1 VKWSTQPANSYNP
14 VVLRGAIEPC
24 RHGPVT
30 NRPSRLF
37 RRPDFSP
44 AQPSRAETRLVPS
57 KAATL
62 RLTIVSRFTPHGS
75 WERRENDAGGLFQQP
90 AQDSSTWMTALPL
103 YVPQFKQV

>member
-1 VKWSTQPANSYNP
+1 MMTCHVVTKEEQPSPRYMRQEFRAVKWSTQPTNSYNP

-44 AQPSRAETRLVPS
+44 AQPWRAETRLVPS
-57 KAATL
+57 KAA
-62 RLTIVSRFTPHGS
+62 VSEEATRT
-75 WERRENDAGGLFQQP
+75 
-90 AQDSSTWMTALPL
+90 SSRTWSL
-103 YVPQFKQV
+103 